1 MLSISCPIKEMKH
14 LKRQI
19 RFVRNRK
26 GFSLMEMMVTLL
38 ILVLLVMGMDSGLRA
53 AIRVYDEAVFYSD
66 SRTLA
71 GMLDTTL
78 SDLFRFSEQIKPVS
92 SVSSEDLYDSMGQK
106 IDYVFTN
113 AEYGMNDAYIE
124 WYADIAPNLQLKNLK
139 NSNFYSLLNS
149 GAFPGMSISSFS
161 YSYNPDEAMYTVH
174 YVISSKNG
182 SMSYDAGQRHIPVM
196 NPD

>member
-1 MLSISCPIKEMKH
+1 MLITSCPIKEMKH
-14 LKRQI
+14 LKKQI

-26 GFSLMEMMVTLL
+26 GFSLMEMLVTLL
-38 ILVLLVMGMDSGLRA
+38 ILVLLVMGMNSGLSA
-53 AIRVYDEAVFYSD
+53 AVRVYDEAVFYSD

-92 SVSSEDLYDSMGQK
+92 AVSSEDLYDSMGRK

-113 AEYGMNDAYIE
+113 AEYGMNDAYID
-124 WYADIAPNLQLKNLK
+124 WRADISPNLQLRNLK

-161 YSYNPDEAMYTVH
+161 YTYDPGEAMYTVQ
-174 YVISSKNG
+174 YVISSENG
-182 SMSYDAGQRHIPVM
+182 TMTYDAGQRHIPVM